1 MPREPEFRLNLP
13 LKSLSIAVLV
23 AVGNTAFGADEL
35 TVQVLRDGVAA
46 DGLVVTLDGDLSQPI
61 GSNGLVVFDLDA
73 GQHSIQITENDSAL
87 HTFRFSAARD
97 QLADITVDLSDPD
110 SPLVAV
116 ESYNLTETA
125 EQLVSAATG
134 SVQGK
139 VTSNGQPVAGAA
151 VQLINGLTRTAE
163 TDANG
168 EFSIEAPRG
177 VYTLVAS
184 QTGYGRQEITEFRVV
199 ANAVLGSDIAIG
211 AADSES
217 AAGPMEEVVVVG
229 AALIGGQQDTER
241 FSVEIVDAL
250 GYEQIARFGD
260 SDIAASVLRIPAV
273 TLQDDKFVFV
283 RGLGGRYISTNLNGA
298 AMPSTDPSKR
308 TVPLD
313 IFPSSMVEQLDVSK
327 SFIASMSGE
336 STGGEIAIDTR
347 TFPNESDGKFSISI
361 GYRNGLTGSDVWSDP
376 LSGDL
381 DWLGI
386 DDGARNRPPIAL
398 GVSHALD
405 AQSEFT
411 TDDLYG
417 PGVRQELGRIGAES
431 IQNGFDPQRDSA
443 SPDVSM
449 SVSYGDLYEIDG
461 IDADFGFFVA
471 ASLKNDWKQ
480 KDQGIRRTYIGSGDE
495 LDTLDDFEFVEH
507 NNDIDMHGLLA
518 LGLNKG
524 RSSYEA
530 NTILTRSTT
539 QSVRREEGID
549 GDELNES
556 VRVSLEWE
564 ERQYLSQQFS
574 GSHILGDRDQW
585 SVDWQGTA
593 SRADRY
599 APDRRDARFD
609 VLDGDGVFDLRS
621 GNLVRRYDELND
633 QNFDISTD
641 IEYVFVD
648 SPTQATVRFGMHAID
663 RERDSDSDSY
673 GFQGGLIGVE
683 TDAPNLDVNDV
694 INEDTITGDPATGFT
709 FQDKTQ
715 PSDSYEADMTLNSVY
730 ASYDALFNDKFQVV
744 FGVRHED
751 YEQFTDTFSPQ
762 GAQLP
767 VRSVLEETSTLPSFT
782 FNWLGLGDSQIRFS
796 VSDTVAR
803 PDFKETSNATFFD
816 REFNFRVRGNPLLE
830 VSDVRNYDV
839 RWERYFSGQESLSI
853 ALFHKDMDNPIE
865 RVVQPASG
873 TAGNSRTFQNAETA
887 TVSGFEIDA
896 RKDFALNA
904 AFTKSL
910 YFAANASLIDSEVTL
925 IGGAT
930 RALQGAPD
938 YSFNLIL
945 GYDDIANGQELTLLF
960 NQSGDTI
967 VDVGISGQPD
977 IIETPRLVVDLNYR
991 YYISDSLTLRIK
1003 VEDLFDSDVEFT
1015 QGGRVFQRYN
1025 VGQRLQAAVEWSF

>member
-1 MPREPEFRLNLP
+1 M
-13 LKSLSIAVLV
+13 
-23 AVGNTAFGADEL
+23 GADEL
-35 TVQVLRDGVAA
+35 TVQVQRDGIAA
-46 DGLVVTLDGDLSQPI
+46 EGLEVTLDGEVSQPV
-61 GSNGLVVFDLDA
+61 GGNGLVVFDLDA
-73 GQHSIQITENDSAL
+73 GQHSIQVTESGSTL
-87 HTFRFSAARD
+87 HTFRFSAASD
-97 QLADITVDLSDPD
+97 QLADISVDLSDPD
-110 SPLVAV
+110 SPMVAV
-116 ESYNLTETA
+116 ESYNTTETA
-125 EQLVSAATG
+125 EQLVAAATG
-134 SVQGK
+134 SVQGR
-139 VTSNGQPVAGAA
+139 VTSAGQPVAGAT

-168 EFSIEAPRG
+168 EFSLNAPRG
-177 VYTLVAS
+177 IYSLVVS
-184 QTGYGRQEITEFRVV
+184 QDGLGRTEVSDFRIV
-199 ANAVLGSDIAIG
+199 ANAILGSDVELRS
-211 AADSES
+211 ADVASS
-217 AAGPMEEVVVVG
+217 AGPMEEVIVVG
-229 AALIGGQQDTER
+229 SALVGGQQDAER

-250 GYEQIARFGD
+250 DYEQIARFGD

-283 RGLGGRYISTNLNGA
+283 RGLGGRYISTSLNGA

-336 STGGEIAIDTR
+336 STGGEIAIETR
-347 TFPNESDGKFSISI
+347 TFPNESDGKFSIAI
-361 GYRNGLTGSDVWSDP
+361 GYRNGLTGSDVLTDP
-376 LSGDL
+376 LSGDI

-386 DDGARNRPPIAL
+386 DDGARNRPPVAL

-405 AQSEFT
+405 AQSAYT

-417 PGVRQELGRIGAES
+417 PDVRQELGRLGGEA
-431 IQNGFDPQRDSA
+431 IQNGFDPVRESA
-443 SPDVSM
+443 SPDVAM
-449 SVSYGDLYEIDG
+449 SVSYGDLYQIDN

-480 KDQGIRRTYIGSGDE
+480 KDEGIRRTYIGAGDE
-495 LDTLDDFEFVEH
+495 LTTLDDFTFVEH
-507 NNDIDMHGLLA
+507 SNDIDMHGLLA
-518 LGLNKG
+518 LGLNRG

-549 GDELNES
+549 GDELNPS

-574 GSHILGDRDQW
+574 GSHILGERDQW

-609 VLDGDGVFDLRS
+609 VLDGDGIFDLRS
-621 GNLVRRYDELND
+621 GNLVRRYDELAD

-641 IEYVFVD
+641 VQHVFVD
-648 SPTQATVRFGMHAID
+648 SRSQAAFSFGMHAID
-663 RERDSDSDSY
+663 RQRDSDSDSY

-694 INEDTITGDPATGFT
+694 INDDTITGDPSTGFT

-730 ASYDALFNDKFQVV
+730 ASYDALFADKFQIVL
-744 FGVRHED
+744 GVRYED
-751 YEQFTDTFSPQ
+751 FEQITDTFSPQ

-767 VRSVLEETSTLPSFT
+767 VRSTLADASTLPSLT
-782 FNWLGLGDSQIRFS
+782 FNWLGAGDSQIRFS
-796 VSDTVAR
+796 ASETVAR

-816 REFNFRVRGNPLLE
+816 REFNFRVRGNPLLR
-830 VSDVRNYDV
+830 VSNVRNYDV
-839 RWERYFSGQESLSI
+839 RWERYFSGQESLSV

-873 TAGNSRTFQNAETA
+873 TAGNSRTFQNAEAA
-887 TVSGFEIDA
+887 TVSGLEIDV
-896 RKDFALNA
+896 RKDFSLNES
-904 AFTKSL
+904 FTKSL
-910 YFAANASLIDSEVTL
+910 YFAANASVIDSEVTL
-925 IGGAT
+925 VGGET

-945 GYDDIANGQELTLLF
+945 GYDDISNGQELTLLF

-991 YYISDSLTLRIK
+991 YYINDSLTLRIK
-1003 VEDLFDSDVEFT
+1003 VEDLLNSDVEFT
-1015 QGGRVFQRYN
+1015 QGGRVFQKYN

>member
-1 MPREPEFRLNLP
+1 MKSLP
-13 LKSLSIAVLV
+13 LAVLA
-23 AVGNTAFGADEL
+23 AVSNAAMGADEL
-35 TVQVLRDGVAA
+35 TVQVQRDGIAA
-46 DGLVVTLDGDLSQPI
+46 EGLEVTLDGEVSQPV
-61 GSNGLVVFDLDA
+61 GGNGLVVFDLDA
-73 GQHSIQITENDSAL
+73 GQHSIQVTESGSTL
-87 HTFRFSAARD
+87 HTFRFSAASD
-97 QLADITVDLSDPD
+97 QLADISVDLSDPD
-110 SPLVAV
+110 SPMVAV
-116 ESYNLTETA
+116 ESYNTTETA
-125 EQLVSAATG
+125 EQLVAAATG
-134 SVQGK
+134 SVQGR
-139 VTSNGQPVAGAA
+139 VTSAGQPVAGAT

-168 EFSIEAPRG
+168 EFSLNAPRG
-177 VYTLVAS
+177 IYSLVVS
-184 QTGYGRQEITEFRVV
+184 QDGLGRTEVSDFRIV
-199 ANAVLGSDIAIG
+199 ANAILGSDVELRS
-211 AADSES
+211 ADVASS
-217 AAGPMEEVVVVG
+217 AGPMEEVIVVG
-229 AALIGGQQDTER
+229 SALVGGQQDAER

-250 GYEQIARFGD
+250 DYEQIARFGD

-283 RGLGGRYISTNLNGA
+283 RGLGGRYISTSLNGA

-336 STGGEIAIDTR
+336 STGGEIAIETR
-347 TFPNESDGKFSISI
+347 TFPNESDGKFSIAI
-361 GYRNGLTGSDVWSDP
+361 GYRNGLTGSDVLTDP
-376 LSGDL
+376 LSGDI

-386 DDGARNRPPIAL
+386 DDGARNRPPVAL

-405 AQSEFT
+405 AQSAYT

-417 PGVRQELGRIGAES
+417 PDVRQELGRLGGEA
-431 IQNGFDPQRDSA
+431 IQNGFDPVRESA
-443 SPDVSM
+443 SPDVAM
-449 SVSYGDLYEIDG
+449 SVSYGDLYQIDN

-480 KDQGIRRTYIGSGDE
+480 KDEGIRRTYIGAGDE
-495 LDTLDDFEFVEH
+495 LTTLDDFTFVEH
-507 NNDIDMHGLLA
+507 SNDIDMHGLLA
-518 LGLNKG
+518 LGLNRG

-549 GDELNES
+549 GDELNPS

-574 GSHILGDRDQW
+574 GSHILGERDQW

-609 VLDGDGVFDLRS
+609 VLDGDGIFDLRS
-621 GNLVRRYDELND
+621 GNLVRRYDELAD

-641 IEYVFVD
+641 VQHVFVD
-648 SPTQATVRFGMHAID
+648 SRSQAAFSFGMHAID
-663 RERDSDSDSY
+663 RQRDSDSDSY

-694 INEDTITGDPATGFT
+694 INDDTITGDPSTGFT

-730 ASYDALFNDKFQVV
+730 ASYDALFADKFQIVL
-744 FGVRHED
+744 GVRYED
-751 YEQFTDTFSPQ
+751 FEQITDTFSPQ

-767 VRSVLEETSTLPSFT
+767 VRSTLADASTLPSLT
-782 FNWLGLGDSQIRFS
+782 FNWLGAGDSQIRFS
-796 VSDTVAR
+796 ASETVAR

-816 REFNFRVRGNPLLE
+816 REFNFRVRGNPLLR
-830 VSDVRNYDV
+830 VSNVRNYDV
-839 RWERYFSGQESLSI
+839 RWERYFSGQESLSV

-873 TAGNSRTFQNAETA
+873 TAGNSRTFQNAEAA
-887 TVSGFEIDA
+887 TVSGLEIDV
-896 RKDFALNA
+896 RKDFSLNES
-904 AFTKSL
+904 FTKSL
-910 YFAANASLIDSEVTL
+910 YFAANASVIDSEVTL
-925 IGGAT
+925 VGGET

-945 GYDDIANGQELTLLF
+945 GYDDISNGQELTLLF

-991 YYISDSLTLRIK
+991 YYINDSLTLRIK
-1003 VEDLFDSDVEFT
+1003 VEDLLNSDVEFT
-1015 QGGRVFQRYN
+1015 QGGRVFQKYN